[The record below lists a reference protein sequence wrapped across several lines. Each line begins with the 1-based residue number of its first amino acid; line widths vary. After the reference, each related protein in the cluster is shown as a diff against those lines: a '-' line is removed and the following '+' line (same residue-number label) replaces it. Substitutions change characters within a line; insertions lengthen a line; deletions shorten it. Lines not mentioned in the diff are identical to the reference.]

1 MPSAAAVRRTRQ
13 SVPDRRA
20 GEYDPD
26 ALIAAGLALEVA
38 LTRAQA
44 ERLLAF
50 ADLLERAN
58 RAFNLISRQDVPR
71 LVSRHLLDS
80 LSVAPLLPPG
90 RVLDLGTG
98 GGLPGVP
105 LAIARE
111 DVRFTLV
118 DRSERKT
125 RFVARAVRE
134 LGIANVTVRCGDVS
148 ALTLEPFDAVV
159 SRAVTSPA
167 GLWEMA
173 EPRLARDGI
182 VVVMHRADGQGEDGS
197 PALPAGAEIRT
208 RRRLEIPGLPR
219 SHEILVLARA
229 GDARPGETDA
239 RGN

>member
-1 MPSAAAVRRTRQ
+1 MRDRQ
-13 SVPDRRA
+13 A
-20 GEYDPD
+20 GAHDPD
-26 ALIAAGLALEVA
+26 GLIAAAAALGVA

-44 ERLLAF
+44 DRLLTF
-50 ADLLERAN
+50 AELLERAN

-105 LAIARE
+105 LAIVRE
-111 DVRFTLV
+111 DAQFTLV
-118 DRSERKT
+118 DRSQRKT

-134 LGIANVTVRCGDVS
+134 LGMANVTVRCGDVS
-148 ALTLEPFDAVV
+148 TLALEPFDAVV

-167 GLWEMA
+167 ELWGMA
-173 EPRLARDGI
+173 EPRLARGGI
-182 VVVMHRADGQGEDGS
+182 LVVMHRADGQGEDGS
-197 PALPAGAEIRT
+197 PALPAGATTRT
-208 RRRLEIPGLPR
+208 RRRLDIPGLPR